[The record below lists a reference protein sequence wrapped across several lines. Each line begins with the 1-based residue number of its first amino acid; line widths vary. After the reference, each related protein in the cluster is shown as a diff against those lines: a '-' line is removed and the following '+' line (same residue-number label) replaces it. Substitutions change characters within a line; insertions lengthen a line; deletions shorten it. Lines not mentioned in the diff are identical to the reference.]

1 MKDSFLIS
9 FLIDFSTFL
18 TVNVFNFIAF
28 GDASLRPPL
37 SVIIKAHP
45 ALEASRA
52 VLPKGSFFL
61 GQTTEI
67 SDLINHFVT
76 ILFFENL
83 KFSNFYV

>member
-1 MKDSFLIS
+1 M
-9 FLIDFSTFL
+9 
-18 TVNVFNFIAF
+18 AF

-45 ALEASRA
+45 ALDASRA
-52 VLPKGSFFL
+52 VLPKGSLFL

-76 ILFFENL
+76 ILFFWYPKIFKFLCL
-83 KFSNFYV
+83 KTCFSLGSSPITIAFHSG